1 MKKVI
6 LILLVGLSL
15 SCSDKL
21 TRSEAKKQIATKN
34 REMLCKFDVQ
44 KSWRSHYRSSGFCSV
59 IITNPPSDREIEKIN
74 YFIRKGLLEL
84 NRETIYKDCAEWK
97 LNTLSV
103 TPKGAPFLVAEKDN
117 KLYLRSA
124 KFSIDQVTGI
134 QQKENALTA
143 TVEYKVKKIES
154 TPFADFWD
162 INCYDEN
169 DILKAYFTKYD
180 DGWRINYD

>member
-1 MKKVI
+1 MKKIVLLFLLIFI
-6 LILLVGLSL
+6 LG
-15 SCSDKL
+15 CSNKL
-21 TRSEAKKQIATKN
+21 TRSEAKKQISIKN
-34 REMLCKFDVQ
+34 AEIICKFDIQ
-44 KSWRSHYRSSGFCSV
+44 KSWLSDYRSSGFCSV
-59 IITNPPSDREIEKIN
+59 IITNPPSDREIKKIN

-84 NRETIYKDCAEWK
+84 NQETIYKDCAEWK

-103 TPKGAPFLVAEKDN
+103 TPKGAPFLIAEKGET
-117 KLYLRSA
+117 LYLRSA